1 MKTKIKN
8 EHVHQNQNIEKMKDE
23 SRAQP
28 GLQDKVKK
36 KTLVWK
42 EVLRHAQGS

>member
-1 MKTKIKN
+1 MNIKIKTLRM
-8 EHVHQNQNIEKMKDE
+8 MKDE